1 MKNDGEEVPVEMA
14 QEVDEQF
21 VFLEQFPT
29 DKKVENPVRSTY
41 TSKLWFGYENVTW
54 LLHRGKEL

>member
-1 MKNDGEEVPVEMA
+1 MKNEGEEVPVEMA

-29 DKKVENPVRSTY
+29 DKKVENPVRFTY
-41 TSKLWFGYENVTW
+41 T
-54 LLHRGKEL
+54 